1 MLWTTK
7 GAYRYEICLLLI
19 YTIPMLILRFVR
31 FEPLCNRS
39 SLPTSSSSML
49 YKQISRRT
57 ANILLALAGCAFA
70 LALRY
75 SRYSSCS
82 AACFFIDFTSNT
94 RHSTTP
100 TFPYSRPQAHSHSYS
115 HLGSSEGISFS
126 TPSCGRICLAF
137 LNCCLDLDCAA
148 RSVHN
153 FNWLGPRRD
162 RKNYLC
168 G

>member
-1 MLWTTK
+1 MHYSFVNCTTLIAFILMLWTTK
-7 GAYRYEICLLLI
+7 GAYRYDICLLLI

-70 LALRY
+70 LALGY

-82 AACFFIDFTSNT
+82 AACFLLTLLQT
-94 RHSTTP
+94 LGTP
-100 TFPYSRPQAHSHSYS
+100 QRPHSHT
-115 HLGSSEGISFS
+115 LDPRP
-126 TPSCGRICLAF
+126 TPIPIPIW
-137 LNCCLDLDCAA
+137 D
-148 RSVHN
+148 
-153 FNWLGPRRD
+153 PRRGSLFQHLLVAASVW
-162 RKNYLC
+162 RFWIVV
-168 G
+168 